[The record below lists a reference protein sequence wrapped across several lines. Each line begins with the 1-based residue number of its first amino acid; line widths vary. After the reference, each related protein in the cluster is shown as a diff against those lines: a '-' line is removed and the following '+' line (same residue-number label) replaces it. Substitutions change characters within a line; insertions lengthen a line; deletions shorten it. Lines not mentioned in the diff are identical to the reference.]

1 MLQAHF
7 KRCALKPRLSLFALV
22 LPLLFCGSSN
32 AASPVA
38 AAKPQFVAI
47 ALGTAGGLTEANLTS
62 YLLAPFGSTDFVALD
77 AGTVLTGLEQA
88 DRKKSFS
95 DIVVPPES
103 SLTVA
108 GYILTER
115 IKAYLLSHP
124 HLDHIAGLV
133 HNSPEDTKKAILGL
147 PATIDTLRDHV
158 FNGKLWPN
166 FSDEGQG
173 LQLKKYHFVRLQ
185 PGEEQPILGTQLT
198 VRAYELCHAG
208 GPSTA
213 FLLHADDA
221 YALYIGDTGPDGV
234 EQCNKLGQLWQTIA
248 PLVQQGKLRGLFV
261 EISYPDPRE
270 SNRLY
275 GHLTPRWLMAELQ
288 RLAAL
293 MPATDSTEA
302 MRQLTVI
309 VTHIKPT
316 LKGGPSARE
325 QIMRQVEE
333 LNALGIR
340 FVFPEQGERIEF

>member
-1 MLQAHF
+1 M
-7 KRCALKPRLSLFALV
+7 
-22 LPLLFCGSSN
+22 
-32 AASPVA
+32 
-38 AAKPQFVAI
+38 
-47 ALGTAGGLTEANLTS
+47 
-62 YLLAPFGSTDFVALD
+62 
-77 AGTVLTGLEQA
+77 
-88 DRKKSFS
+88 
-95 DIVVPPES
+95 
-103 SLTVA
+103 
-108 GYILTER
+108 
-115 IKAYLLSHP
+115 
-124 HLDHIAGLV
+124 
-133 HNSPEDTKKAILGL
+133 
-147 PATIDTLRDHV
+147 
-158 FNGKLWPN
+158 
-166 FSDEGQG
+166 
-173 LQLKKYHFVRLQ
+173 
-185 PGEEQPILGTQLT
+185 
-198 VRAYELCHAG
+198 RAYELCHAG

-221 YALYIGDTGPDGV
+221 YALYIGDTGPDEV

>member
-7 KRCALKPRLSLFALV
+7 KHCALKPRLSLFALV

-133 HNSPEDTKKAILGL
+133 HNSPEALRMPFSVFPQRLIRC
-147 PATIDTLRDHV
+147 ATT
-158 FNGKLWPN
+158 
-166 FSDEGQG
+166 S
-173 LQLKKYHFVRLQ
+173 
-185 PGEEQPILGTQLT
+185 LT
-198 VRAYELCHAG
+198 VSFGRTFPMRAKVCSSRNIISSDFNREKNSL
-208 GPSTA
+208 S
-213 FLLHADDA
+213 L
-221 YALYIGDTGPDGV
+221 AL
-234 EQCNKLGQLWQTIA
+234 N
-248 PLVQQGKLRGLFV
+248 
-261 EISYPDPRE
+261 
-270 SNRLY
+270 
-275 GHLTPRWLMAELQ
+275 
-288 RLAAL
+288 
-293 MPATDSTEA
+293 
-302 MRQLTVI
+302 
-309 VTHIKPT
+309 
-316 LKGGPSARE
+316 
-325 QIMRQVEE
+325 
-333 LNALGIR
+333 
-340 FVFPEQGERIEF
+340 